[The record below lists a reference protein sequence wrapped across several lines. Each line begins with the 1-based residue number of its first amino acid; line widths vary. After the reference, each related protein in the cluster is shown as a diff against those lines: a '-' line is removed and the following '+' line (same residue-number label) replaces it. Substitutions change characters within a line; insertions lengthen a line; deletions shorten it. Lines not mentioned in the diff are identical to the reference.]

1 MSFLFGYP
9 LNFAPM
15 FTLLV
20 YLSFL
25 FNLLFIVTSSG
36 APAYIP
42 TDYVLIN
49 CGSSTNANSADGRN
63 WYGDAGSKFSP
74 KDMANIS
81 SAATATEQQPSVTAV
96 PFLTARII
104 RSTFSYT
111 FPVSPGKKLV
121 RLYFYPASYSNGFNA
136 TESFF
141 AVTANNYTLLSNFSA
156 FLTASAGGSS
166 SASLVKEFIIN
177 VQPMNQFL
185 NVTILPSTQS
195 YAFIN
200 GIEVVSTPDGLYMG
214 NHDLSSNPL
223 KYVNNPNIQF
233 DFDQNDTAFEALYRL
248 NVGGNAVSAVDD
260 SGMFRAWDPDDQFLW
275 GADHGNQL
283 SINEIA
289 VKYTSQTPNYTAPAI
304 VYATA
309 RAMGQFS
316 TRFNLS
322 WMFYVDSGF
331 DYLLR
336 LHFCE
341 INPDLI
347 TQVNQRVFTIFISN
361 LTAEPEAD
369 IIYWAG
375 GPGIPIFRDYVV
387 FVPNPPDG
395 SRSKQGLFLALHPN
409 LDLKPQ
415 YADAILNGLE
425 LFKLNDSD
433 GYLAGTNPD
442 RAVDPNSPM
451 PSSKSPNKGRGR
463 KSRVL
468 FPIVGGVVGGAA
480 LVLIIGFLISRRL
493 RRRVKDFDQKSA
505 SKSSWAPLSTQSRS
519 TKTSAGASRSS
530 SLPLD
535 LCRRF
540 TLEEI
545 IFATANFDAKF
556 VIGTGGFGN
565 VYKGYIDNSLTTV
578 AIKRLNPS
586 SSQGVREFQTEIEM
600 LSNLRHLHLV
610 SLIGYCDEKGEMI
623 LVYDYMANGTLRDH
637 LYKTENPPLPWKQ
650 RLQICIGAARGLQ
663 YLHTGAKHNIIHRDV
678 KSTNILLDEKWV
690 AKVSDF
696 GLSKLG
702 PSGGLHSHVSTQV
715 KGSFGYVDPEYYK
728 RQQLTDKSDVYSFGV
743 VLLEVL
749 CGRGAIIPNLP
760 KERVNLAEWGK
771 KCHAKGIIPQIVDP
785 NMKGEIAPEC
795 LRSFAETAIN
805 CLKDQGIERPGMNDV
820 VWSLEFAL
828 QLQEAAEN
836 ASGRRP
842 FGFSMHGLGRDEL
855 GTTEEDDEFV
865 FSESGGEKDS
875 AAMMKSRS
883 TTTGTSTASS
893 DLLKP
898 DNVFS
903 EIMNPAGR

>member
-1 MSFLFGYP
+1 
-9 LNFAPM
+9 M

-25 FNLLFIVTSSG
+25 FNLLFIITSSDT
-36 APAYIP
+36 PPYSPIDYI
-42 TDYVLIN
+42 LIN
-49 CGSSTNANSADGRN
+49 CGSSSNANSTDGRN
-63 WYGDAGSKFSP
+63 WYGDAGSKFTP

-81 SAATATEQQPSVTAV
+81 SAVTATEQAPSVSGV
-96 PFLTARII
+96 PFLIARII
-104 RSTFSYT
+104 RSNFSYT
-111 FPVSPGKKLV
+111 FPVSPGKKFV
-121 RLYFYPASYSNGFNA
+121 RLYFYPASYSSNFNA
-136 TESFF
+136 NESFF
-141 AVTANNYTLLSNFSA
+141 AVMANNYTLLSNFSA
-156 FLTASAGGSS
+156 FLTVSAGGFSP
-166 SASLVKEFIIN
+166 AYVVKEFIIN
-177 VQPMNQFL
+177 VEAMNQFL
-185 NVTILPSTQS
+185 NVTFLPSTQS

-223 KYVNNPNIQF
+223 KDVDYSNIQF
-233 DFDQNDTAFEALYRL
+233 EFDQNDTAFEALYRL
-248 NVGGNAVSAVDD
+248 NVGGNDVSALAD
-260 SGMFRAWDPDDQFLW
+260 SGMFRGWVPDDNFIW
-275 GADHGNQL
+275 GGDQGNPL
-283 SINEIA
+283 SNNQIA
-289 VKYTSQTPNYTAPAI
+289 VKYTQQTPNYTAPAI
-304 VYATA
+304 VYTTA
-309 RAMGQFS
+309 RAMGKFS

-322 WMFYVDSGF
+322 WTFSVDSGF
-331 DYLLR
+331 NYLLR

-341 INPDLI
+341 ITPDLI
-347 TQVNQRVFTIFISN
+347 SQENQRVFRIFISN
-361 LTAEPEAD
+361 KTAELEAD
-369 IIYWAG
+369 IITWTG
-375 GPGIPIFRDYVV
+375 GTGIPVFRDYVV
-387 FVPNPPDG
+387 FVPHPPDG
-395 SRSKQGLFLALHPN
+395 RPSKQGLFLALNPN
-409 LDLKPQ
+409 LDVKPK

-425 LFKLNDSD
+425 LFKLNNSD
-433 GYLAGTNPD
+433 GSLAGTNPD
-442 RAVDPNSPM
+442 QPPDPNSPM
-451 PSSKSPNKGRGR
+451 PNSKSPKKGRAV

-480 LVLIIGFLISRRL
+480 LVLVIGLISRRL

-505 SKSSWAPLSTQSRS
+505 SKSSGVQLSTTSRS
-519 TKTSAGASRSS
+519 SKATSASRSS

-540 TLEEI
+540 SLEEI

-586 SSQGVREFQTEIEM
+586 SSQGVREFRTEIEM

-637 LYKTENPPLPWKQ
+637 LYKTDNPPLPWKQ
-650 RLQICIGAARGLQ
+650 RLQICLGAARGLH
-663 YLHTGAKHNIIHRDV
+663 YLHTGAKHSIIHRDV

-702 PSGGLHSHVSTQV
+702 PSGGIHSHVSTQV

-728 RQQLTDKSDVYSFGV
+728 RQQLTEKSDVYSFGV

-760 KERVNLAEWGK
+760 KEQVNLAEWGK
-771 KCHAKGIIPQIVDP
+771 RYYAKGIIHQTVDP
-785 NMKGEIAPEC
+785 HMKGEIAPEC

-836 ASGRRP
+836 KSGRRP
-842 FGFSMHGLGRDEL
+842 FAFRMHGLGRDEQA
-855 GTTEEDDEFV
+855 TTEDDEDV
-865 FSESGGEKDS
+865 FSDSGVEKDS
-875 AAMMKSRS
+875 AALMKSRS
-883 TTTGTSTASS
+883 ITTGTFTASS
-893 DLLKP
+893 DMLKS

-903 EIMNPAGR
+903 EIMNPTGR

>member
-1 MSFLFGYP
+1 
-9 LNFAPM
+9 M

-25 FNLLFIVTSSG
+25 FNLLFIITSSG
-36 APAYIP
+36 TPPYSP
-42 TDYVLIN
+42 TDYILII
-49 CGSSTNANSADGRN
+49 CGSSSNANSTDGRN
-63 WYGDAGSKFSP
+63 WYGDAGSKFTP

-81 SAATATEQQPSVTAV
+81 SAVTAPEQGPSV
-96 PFLTARII
+96 PYLTARII
-104 RSTFSYT
+104 RSNFSYT
-111 FPVSPGKKLV
+111 FPVSPGKKFV
-121 RLYFYPASYSNGFNA
+121 RLYFYPASYSSDFNA

-141 AVTANNYTLLSNFSA
+141 SVMANNYTLLSNFSA
-156 FLTASAGGSS
+156 FLTVPARDNSPAYV
-166 SASLVKEFIIN
+166 VKEFIVN
-177 VQPMNQFL
+177 VQAMNQFL
-185 NVTILPSTQS
+185 NVTFLPSTQS

-214 NHDLSSNPL
+214 NYDLSSNSL
-223 KYVNNPNIQF
+223 KDVDDPNNQF
-233 DFDQNDTAFEALYRL
+233 ELNQNDTAFEALYRL
-248 NVGGNAVSAVDD
+248 NVGGQAVSPLDD
-260 SGMFRAWDPDDQFLW
+260 SGMFRGWASDDNFIW
-275 GADHGNQL
+275 GADPGNPL
-283 SINEIA
+283 SNNQIA
-289 VKYTSQTPNYTAPAI
+289 VKYTPQTPNYTAPAI

-309 RAMGQFS
+309 RAMGNFS

-322 WMFYVDSGF
+322 WMFSVDSGF

-347 TQVNQRVFTIFISN
+347 TQENQRVFRIFISN
-361 LTAEPEAD
+361 KTAEEEAD
-369 IIYWAG
+369 IITWTG
-375 GPGIPIFRDYVV
+375 GPGIPVFRDYVV
-387 FVPNPPDG
+387 FVPHPPG
-395 SRSKQGLFLALHPN
+395 GRPSKQGLFLALHPN
-409 LDLKPQ
+409 LDVKPK

-425 LFKLNDSD
+425 LFKLSNSD
-433 GYLAGTNPD
+433 GSLAGTNPD
-442 RAVDPNSPM
+442 PAAGPNSLM
-451 PSSKSPNKGRGR
+451 PNSKSPKKGRGV

-480 LVLIIGFLISRRL
+480 LVLVIGFLISRRL

-505 SKSSWAPLSTQSRS
+505 SKSSWVELSTTSRS
-519 TKTSAGASRSS
+519 SKAKSASRSS

-540 TLEEI
+540 SLEEI

-586 SSQGVREFQTEIEM
+586 SSQGVREFRTEIEM

-637 LYKTENPPLPWKQ
+637 LYKTDNPPLPWKQ
-650 RLQICIGAARGLQ
+650 RLQICIGAARGLH

-702 PSGGLHSHVSTQV
+702 PSGGIHSHVSTQV

-760 KERVNLAEWGK
+760 KEQVNLAEWGK
-771 KCHAKGIIPQIVDP
+771 RYYAKGIIHQTVDP
-785 NMKGEIAPEC
+785 HMKGEIAPEC

-836 ASGRRP
+836 ESGRRP
-842 FGFSMHGLGRDEL
+842 FAFRMHGLGRDEQ
-855 GTTEEDDEFV
+855 TTTEDDEDV
-865 FSESGGEKDS
+865 FSDSGVEKDS

-883 TTTGTSTASS
+883 ITTGTFTASS
-893 DLLKP
+893 DMLKS

-903 EIMNPAGR
+903 EIMNPTGR